1 MRESGYNKQDSDR
14 LSKIYSDIHRLV
26 DSFSGHDTSGNDPY
40 LVKLPTKNVKLEDD
54 SSDETEDIKKLKVKK
69 RKAKKRKR

>member
-1 MRESGYNKQDSDR
+1 
-14 LSKIYSDIHRLV
+14 
-26 DSFSGHDTSGNDPY
+26 